1 MASANPD
8 FAEDV
13 VLVAILGAD
22 RLGQSVQIVDVRQEA
37 AELWV
42 KVRISPQSSRA
53 ISSDGGVD
61 GVVVRRDAL
70 PALDSLVIHFVDEF
84 YQPVDGGDGSR

>member
-1 MASANPD
+1 ML
-8 FAEDV
+8 V
-13 VLVAILGAD
+13 VILGAD

-37 AELWV
+37 NDLWV
-42 KVRISPQSSRA
+42 KVRINSLSSRA
-53 ISSDGGVD
+53 ISSEGTVD

-84 YQPVDGGDGSR
+84 YQAVEAEDISR